1 MAIAV
6 VDNSSPTSGDL
17 NDEAWD
23 AYNAT
28 VTALLLQHGSDGS
41 HGASGDAVPRA
52 LFDAN
57 TILYAT
63 TDDTPVALTVAASR
77 IVGRKSTGNIVALTA
92 AEVLTIL
99 GLEADLANLT
109 SVEVDQLEA
118 IGTNTISNTEWGYLA
133 ACTAQ
138 GGALLDDADADT
150 QLGTLG
156 LSVNLGDLTDVEAA
170 QLENIGATTIS
181 ATQWGYL
188 GAMDY
193 QPLAN
198 NIVKGWI
205 QFNGT
210 GVIAIQDSFNVSS
223 IVDNGVGTYTINWDT
238 DFANDDYAISGI
250 CAHVAAEQIGWQVIT
265 MAVGSIQIAVK
276 DKAGAG
282 ADSSIV
288 TMLAI
293 GDQ

>member
-28 VTALLLQHGSDGS
+28 VTALLLQHGTDGS

-52 LFDAN
+52 LFDVN

-109 SVEVDQLEA
+109 EAEVDQLEA
-118 IGTNTISNTEWGYLA
+118 IG
-133 ACTAQ
+133 
-138 GGALLDDADADT
+138 
-150 QLGTLG
+150 
-156 LSVNLGDLTDVEAA
+156 
-170 QLENIGATTIS
+170 ATTIS
-181 ATQWGYL
+181 AAQWGYV
-188 GAMDY
+188 GALTTDPIGGDGTAGRIMRVSY
-193 QPLAN
+193 
-198 NIVKGWI
+198 IVI
-205 QFNGT
+205 SNGT
-210 GVIAIQDSFNVSS
+210 T
-223 IVDNGVGTYTINWDT
+223 GVGLKCT
-238 DFANDDYAISGI
+238 
-250 CAHVAAEQIGWQVIT
+250 
-265 MAVGSIQIAVK
+265 VGSIWNGDTIAETDDITK
-276 DKAGAG
+276 GATTGDFTLNAGG
-282 ADSSIV
+282 TVLSIEV
-288 TMLAI
+288 SGLIANALAALASDVVI
-293 GDQ
+293 NACGTDITNNHSVSGNDIHVDLRNSTTGGTLDLTTLVDTGSITIVFCYLTDA